1 MNETLLPALLGL
13 GTGLALIVAIGA
25 QNAYLLRLGIEGDHR
40 TVLAVVLVC
49 AFSDAILIAAG
60 VVGVGGLVQAMPAA
74 LVVIRVLGA
83 GFLIVYGLLAAYRAL
98 KPGPAQ
104 ALVPAT
110 EEHEPAREGGAVTT
124 LRTATRTRPSP
135 SAAVLTALALTWLNP
150 HVYLDTVV
158 FLGSLAN
165 QQVGDARWWWSVGAL
180 TGSFVWFFAL
190 GFGARLLRP
199 FFARPGAWRTLDG
212 IIAVVMLA
220 LGIRLALGA

>member
-110 EEHEPAREGGAVTT
+110 EEPEPAREGGAVTT